1 MAINA
6 NRILSG
12 SNGNVWLNGKLLA
25 QLKSIEA
32 KITGEFEDVSFVGD
46 YATYSAY
53 MGWVGEGTM
62 VLQKID
68 STVLSLVSNSF
79 KTGVMPELKIVT
91 KLTDK
96 NTGNSERTSITN
108 VVVTEAMLA
117 KMENKALCED
127 EIPFKFSDYEVL
139 EKIEEAV

>member
-1 MAINA
+1 MDA

-25 QLKSIEA
+25 EVKSIEA

-46 YATYSAY
+46 YATYPVY
-53 MGWVGEGTM
+53 MGWTGEGTL

-68 STVLSLVSNSF
+68 STVLSLVGESF
-79 KTGVMPELKIVT
+79 KTGIMPEVKIVT

-96 NTGNSERTSITN
+96 NTGKSERASIDG
-108 VVVTEAMLA
+108 VVITEVMLA
-117 KMENKALCED
+117 KMENKALCE
-127 EIPFKFSDYEVL
+127 EESPYKFSNYQIL
-139 EKIEEAV
+139 EKIEEEKK